1 MNFQFFKQNFNIPK
15 ANKLLK
21 ILLSIDILFILLH
34 ALFVFLV
41 FKRIELGWSIAP
53 FYLNNDDGY
62 PEMFQYLQFLIGII
76 ILIILFLKTKKMGY
90 ISWLILFILLLLDD
104 SLKFHERF
112 GAWATEKFNYTPMF
126 GLRAQ
131 DLGELTYVAVFGSV
145 LLFFLVGGYYYGD
158 KKYRRIAI
166 DFGIIFAVFLF
177 FGIGVDMIHEF
188 IDHNRYSLLFLILL
202 EDGGE
207 MIVLSVFVW
216 YLYFVLQKPANHDT
230 YLFQY
235 FYKQKLK

>member
-1 MNFQFFKQNFNIPK
+1 MKFQFLKQHFNIPK
-15 ANKLLK
+15 ANTLLK
-21 ILLSIDILFILLH
+21 FLLSIDILFIFLH

-41 FKRIELGWSIAP
+41 FKRIDLSWSIVP
-53 FYLNNDDGY
+53 FTLNNDDGY
-62 PEMFQYLQFLIGII
+62 PEMFQYLQFIIGII
-76 ILIILFLKTKKMGY
+76 ILIKLLLKTKTMGY
-90 ISWLILFILLLLDD
+90 MSWLILFVLMLLDD

-112 GAWATEKFNYTPMF
+112 GTWATEKFNYTPMF

-131 DLGELTYVAVFGSV
+131 DLGELTYVAVFGSI

-158 KKYRRIAI
+158 KKYRKTAI

-177 FGIGVDMIHEF
+177 FGIGVDMVHEF
-188 IDHNRYSLLFLILL
+188 IDHNRYTLLFLILL

-207 MIVLSVFVW
+207 MVMLSIFVW
-216 YLYFVLQKPANHDT
+216 YIYFTLLKPDNHDT

-235 FYKQKLK
+235 FYKRKIK